1 VRAALRLLLI
11 ASFLAVCAL
20 PTANMAWKLFEQTP
34 LEGVMEEK
42 LRPSLS
48 LAGVAAE
55 TFQSGFTQWYEQH
68 YGARPTFTRIDNSV
82 LYYAFHEARPDKLV
96 RVGKGDV
103 IFISDHLN
111 HWNSRRT
118 HEFERYARRVRAAQD
133 ALRSHGVE
141 MVFMTVP
148 TKSTYWSD
156 ALPPAWVAD
165 LPSPRPSSVNIERRF
180 PDELRRA
187 GATFAD
193 GTAVLADLGARDRE
207 AIYTRP
213 GRHLA
218 SPAACLV
225 TEDALRQVR
234 SRIRAKIIPTLDC
247 SYEMRDDVGLH
258 EEEYDLHRLLNI
270 WIGRPAAKAP
280 FVRFDLPEQVP
291 VEKRP
296 SVLVIGSSFGWKVT
310 KELERNHA
318 VRDLQFYYYNSTVV
332 DWPSSK
338 SQLLKLGS
346 PEWRDLVASKDLL
359 LYVVPE
365 EYFAD
370 DNNPF
375 FVTTIKVFGGEAAAN
390 EELVR

>member
-1 VRAALRLLLI
+1 MRAALRLLLI
-11 ASFLAVCAL
+11 ASFLAVCVL
-20 PTANMAWKLFEQTP
+20 PTANMAWTLFEQKP

-42 LRPSLS
+42 LRPALSLS
-48 LAGVAAE
+48 GVAAE
-55 TFQSGFTQWYEQH
+55 TFQNRFRDWYEQH
-68 YGARPTFTRIDNSV
+68 YGARPTLTRIDNSI
-82 LYYAFHEARPDKLV
+82 LYYGFHEGRPDKLV

-103 IFISDHLN
+103 IFISDHVS

-118 HEFERYARRVRAAQD
+118 HEFDRYARRVRAVQD
-133 ALRSHGVE
+133 GLRAHGVE
-141 MVFMTVP
+141 LVFMTVP

-156 ALPPAWVAD
+156 ALPPPWVAD
-165 LPSPRPSSVNIERRF
+165 LPEPRPSAVNIEQRF
-180 PDELRRA
+180 PDALRKA

-193 GTAVLADLGARDRE
+193 GTAVLTELGKRDRE

-234 SRIRAKIIPTLDC
+234 PRITKKTIPVLDC
-247 SYEMRDDVGLH
+247 NYEMRDDVGLH
-258 EEEYDLHRLLNI
+258 EEEYDLWRLLNI
-270 WIGRPAAKAP
+270 WSPRPSAKAP
-280 FVRFDLPEQVP
+280 FVRFDLPAPVP
-291 VEKRP
+291 VEDRI

-318 VRDLQFYYYNSTVV
+318 VRDLQFYYYNSTLV
-332 DWPSSK
+332 DWPANTA
-338 SQLLKLGS
+338 QPLELGS
-346 PEWRDLVASKDLL
+346 EAWRKLVMSKDLL

-370 DNNPF
+370 DDNPF
-375 FVTTIKVFGGEAAAN
+375 FTTAIKVFGEPTAAN
-390 EELVR
+390 QELVR